1 MMSYGIVK
9 LIELRVR
16 ATGAREEAD
25 ELLAHT
31 RQQIE
36 QSRALVIRSA
46 ELIADTKRKS
56 PSHAALGS

>member
-1 MMSYGIVK
+1 